1 MEKLMKI
8 WLFLFTIYLILYV
21 VDMIGDRDYGRY
33 VSIGQYRSDEYLEA
47 YSIIGGLGEM
57 EYKILDKRTG
67 EVKVK

>member
-33 VSIGQYRSDEYLEA
+33 VSIGKAQNGQEYGNA
-47 YSIIGGLGEM
+47 Y
-57 EYKILDKRTG
+57 YKILDKRTG
-67 EVKVK
+67 NIRIK